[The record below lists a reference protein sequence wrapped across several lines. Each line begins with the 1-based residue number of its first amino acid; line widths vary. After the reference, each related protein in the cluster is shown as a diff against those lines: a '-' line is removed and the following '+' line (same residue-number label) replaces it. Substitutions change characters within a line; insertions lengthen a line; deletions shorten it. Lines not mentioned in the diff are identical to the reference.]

1 MIFAKFAKNQTRDAL
16 ADSLMISIPEG
27 VVVGE
32 ARWVSGPCRHDLGTH
47 TTAKVRPKFC
57 YAQLRSTSLFT
68 IVILYCT
75 PCSVRGWVMSPQL
88 IQSHADP
95 DTF

>member
-16 ADSLMISIPEG
+16 ADSLMIAIPEG
-27 VVVGE
+27 VIVGE
-32 ARWVSGPCRHDLGTH
+32 ACWVSEQCRDDLGTH

-75 PCSVRGWVMSPQL
+75 PCSVRGWVMSPPL